1 MRTGYT
7 VVLSMLAGATLGAAA
22 VQGLHA
28 QGKGPVYQIS
38 EIDVVDGPAYIK
50 EYAPRGKVVIQD
62 HGGRFVALGGKTTTV
77 EGDPPKGR
85 VAIIAWD
92 SMEKLQ
98 GYLDSPA
105 YKEVKPI
112 RDKYAKVRTFAVEG
126 LAN

>member
-7 VVLSMLAGATLGAAA
+7 VALSMFAGAVFGAAA

-38 EIDVVDGPAYIK
+38 EIDVTDAQGYIK
-50 EYAPRGKVVIQD
+50 DYAPRGKVVIQD

-77 EGDPPKGR
+77 EGEPPKGR

-98 GYLDSPA
+98 GYLDSA
-105 YKEVKPI
+105 AFKEIKPI

-126 LAN
+126 LSN